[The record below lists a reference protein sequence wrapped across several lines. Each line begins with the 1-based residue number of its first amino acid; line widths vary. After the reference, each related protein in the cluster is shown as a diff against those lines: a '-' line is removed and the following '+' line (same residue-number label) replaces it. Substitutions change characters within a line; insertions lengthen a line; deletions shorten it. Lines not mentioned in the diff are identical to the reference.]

1 MLDAHAHGKRLRL
14 HRNPCAVQR
23 LKRIACAVS
32 DGKQNAGGRK
42 HRLAVCT
49 LYTDGCHTAVFRFKA
64 GQSRA
69 EADLAAVVENFLPQ
83 VLHDR
88 D

>member
-1 MLDAHAHGKRLRL
+1 MLDANAHRKRLRL
-14 HRNPCAVQR
+14 HGNAEPVQHAEGVSGAVT
-23 LKRIACAVS
+23 
-32 DGKQNAGGRK
+32 GRK
-42 HRLAVCT
+42 NEMAARKRLLAGLIFIAHAADRAVLQHDVRELC
-49 LYTDGCHTAVFRFKA
+49 
-64 GQSRA
+64 A